1 MSEQQEKKPNIF
13 LRLLAFLVTLALIL
27 GALALVVYRD
37 RLNLDA
43 VKRWLSFRKVETG
56 DTGEA
61 APFTHAGGDKLSVE
75 YLEDGVVM
83 TSASGIHY
91 YSFSGEPY
99 AEEVVTMENP
109 VLCAGSRAAVA
120 YDVGGQSLFVLRGKS
135 ETADLSLD
143 SGELLSARIND
154 SGYLAV
160 TAQQSGYKGAVTL
173 YNAGG
178 EKVIQINLS
187 DRKSTRLNYSHDQIS
202 YAVFC
207 LKKKK

>member
-61 APFTHAGGDKLSVE
+61 APFTHSGGDKLSVE

-83 TSASGIHY
+83 TSTSGVHY
-91 YSFSGEPY
+91 YSFSGRAICRGGGHHGEP
-99 AEEVVTMENP
+99 
-109 VLCAGSRAAVA
+109 
-120 YDVGGQSLFVLRGKS
+120 
-135 ETADLSLD
+135 
-143 SGELLSARIND
+143 
-154 SGYLAV
+154 
-160 TAQQSGYKGAVTL
+160 GAVRREPGRRGL
-173 YNAGG
+173 
-178 EKVIQINLS
+178 
-187 DRKSTRLNYSHDQIS
+187 
-202 YAVFC
+202 
-207 LKKKK
+207 

>member
-83 TSASGIHY
+83 TSASGVHY

-135 ETADLSLD
+135 ETMDLSLD
-143 SGELLSARIND
+143 SGELLSARVND

-160 TAQQSGYKGAVTL
+160 TAQQSG
-173 YNAGG
+173 
-178 EKVIQINLS
+178 
-187 DRKSTRLNYSHDQIS
+187 
-202 YAVFC
+202 
-207 LKKKK
+207 

>member
-83 TSASGIHY
+83 TSASGV
-91 YSFSGEPY
+91 SSPDRTGASQNSSPPMTVTSPKPR
-99 AEEVVTMENP
+99 AVVP
-109 VLCAGSRAAVA
+109 
-120 YDVGGQSLFVLRGKS
+120 
-135 ETADLSLD
+135 
-143 SGELLSARIND
+143 
-154 SGYLAV
+154 
-160 TAQQSGYKGAVTL
+160 
-173 YNAGG
+173 
-178 EKVIQINLS
+178 
-187 DRKSTRLNYSHDQIS
+187 
-202 YAVFC
+202 
-207 LKKKK
+207 